1 MCLKLSILTS
11 QSYITRNIYKPK
23 LFPICLNPTKIKNTN
38 NIVVNTT
45 SLSVHAPYILPCT
58 PFFWT
63 ASCKHNTGK
72 EPPSWT
78 EPHALPG
85 TPFFWN
91 ACHKHHTGT
100 ANLHE
105 QHHMFS
111 QSFHTSEILLTVL
124 TVGASPFKSTFAPIS
139 FFSRTTFIFMTKYNF
154 SASNPLFIRALGG

>member
-1 MCLKLSILTS
+1 MCLKLSILAS

-38 NIVVNTT
+38 SIVVNTP
-45 SLSVHAPYILPCT
+45 SLSVLAPYILICT

-63 ASCKHNTGK
+63 ASRKHNTGK

-100 ANLHE
+100 ALLSWTAPQALPIIPHLWNPPDSPHSGC
-105 QHHMFS
+105 FS
-111 QSFHTSEILLTVL
+111 FWIHICFHFLLQQNYIY
-124 TVGASPFKSTFAPIS
+124 FYDKI
-139 FFSRTTFIFMTKYNF
+139 
-154 SASNPLFIRALGG
+154 